1 VVVRRHAAVL
11 LAGIGILPGQPAGLP
26 LPPVDPNLP
35 ARYGDYIPGTQQLEP
50 TMWFPP
56 SATLAGLPGGGVAGL
71 PQAQGSDG
79 FISGTINSA
88 LLDPTDQ
95 TDGGMVSAGSALS
108 VALAPDGAAWYGC
121 EQMPG
126 QIQSGGEYWN
136 GHATGRFPAM
146 LAANVPGDPVEG
158 PSSDPSNLLAKGRAG
173 AWCRPRPLA
182 FANSSPLA
190 SRTFWV
196 PVAIL
201 LAGVSLFLLSRG
213 VRLPS
218 Y

>member
-1 VVVRRHAAVL
+1 MVVRSRAAVL

-26 LPPVDPNLP
+26 LLPVKPQLP
-35 ARYGDYIPGTQQLEP
+35 THYGDYMPSTQQLEP
-50 TMWFPP
+50 TLWFPP
-56 SATLAGLPGGGVAGL
+56 SATVTGLPGGGLTGL
-71 PQAQGSDG
+71 PQEQGSDG
-79 FISGTINSA
+79 FIRGTIDSA
-88 LLDPTDQ
+88 LLDSSDQ
-95 TDGGMVSAGSALS
+95 TYVAAGAAGSALK
-108 VALAPDGAAWYGC
+108 VAAAPYGAAWYGC
-121 EQMPG
+121 EQLPG

-136 GHATGRFPAM
+136 GHATSRFPAV
-146 LAANVPGDPVEG
+146 LTVNVPGDAVEG
-158 PSSDPSNLLAKGRAG
+158 PSGDPSNLLVEGQAG
-173 AWCRPRPLA
+173 AWCRQRPLA

-201 LAGVSLFLLSRG
+201 LTGVSLFLLSRG

>member
-26 LPPVDPNLP
+26 LLPVDPKLP
-35 ARYGDYIPGTQQLEP
+35 AHYGDYIPGTQQLEP

-56 SATLAGLPGGGVAGL
+56 SATLAGLPGGGLVGL
-71 PQAQGSDG
+71 PQEQGSDG
-79 FISGTINSA
+79 FISGTIYSA
-88 LLDPTDQ
+88 LLDPADQ
-95 TDGGMVSAGSALS
+95 TDIAASSAGSALS
-108 VALAPDGAAWYGC
+108 VAAAPESMAWYGC
-121 EQMPG
+121 EQPPG

-136 GHATGRFPAM
+136 GHATGRLPTV
-146 LAANVPGDPVEG
+146 LAANVSGDPVEG
-158 PSSDPSNLLAKGRAG
+158 PSGDPSNLVAEGRAG

-182 FANSSPLA
+182 FANSSPVA

-201 LAGVSLFLLSRG
+201 LTGVSLFLLSRG

-218 Y
+218 N